1 MVHPLLSVALAA
13 TMLTAA
19 LPALALDLPSG
30 IDSAAQGA
38 APIPSPRRVMLGAGA
53 ALAPDYEGSDD
64 YGLVPAWNLRA
75 GDLFHPETFVQ
86 ISGLSLRSNLLADDH
101 FRIGVSGRYLEDY
114 DDVDDRKVN
123 DVDVDETLLFGL
135 TFGYDFQ
142 RGPRN
147 DAALELDAQYDI
159 LDANGGVLTPRFRWR
174 RPVAQRMALES
185 TASATWASEDHMDNR
200 FGIGG
205 QDARRSGLGR
215 HDADA
220 GFKNATLTGALSY
233 QLNPSWSV
241 TGIAAFTRMLGD
253 AEDSPIVDD
262 RGTPNQLVGGFL
274 LNLMF

>member
-101 FRIGVSGRYLEDY
+101 FRIGVSGRYVEDY
-114 DDVDDRKVN
+114 DDVDDRRVN

-142 RGPRN
+142 RGSRN

-159 LDANGGVLTPRFRWR
+159 LDANGGILTPRFRWR
-174 RPVAQRMALES
+174 KPVAQRMALES

-205 QDARRSGLGR
+205 QDARRSGLDR